1 MKKKSDKGLLSIG
14 GFRIVRIVL
23 FLRTTTETRFCF
35 RLNKDDFEDE
45 LQFEYDDGK
54 VDKEDETLEER
65 DTREPDTELTD
76 KGK

>member
-14 GFRIVRIVL
+14 GFRIVCIVFF

-35 RLNKDDFEDE
+35 RLNEDDFEDE

-65 DTREPDTELTD
+65 EPDTELTD

>member
-1 MKKKSDKGLLSIG
+1 MKQKSDKGLLSIG
-14 GFRIVRIVL
+14 GFKIVCIVL
-23 FLRTTTETRFCF
+23 FLSTTEETRFCF
-35 RLNKDDFEDE
+35 RLNEDDFEDE

-65 DTREPDTELTD
+65 EPDTELPD